1 MVTTVLIT
9 LMILAL
15 LEIILLNGARLFF
28 MIASAVQQ
36 AQDDKYTPH
45 PHPKSKLSFTEMP
58 HFNHYV
64 PRKKAS

>member
-15 LEIILLNGARLFF
+15 LEIVLLNGARLFF

-36 AQDDKYTPH
+36 AQDDK
-45 PHPKSKLSFTEMP
+45 FMEMP
-58 HFNHYV
+58 YFNHCMLSKRHNSGFFM
-64 PRKKAS
+64 PF